1 MQREMNNRLNSNREI
16 LLILADM
23 VERLPK
29 LRFHQL
35 LWTLK
40 VEDGTDKFYEEPSDT
55 LIALKSRINELHN
68 LL

>member
-1 MQREMNNRLNSNREI
+1 MVKNQNRLNANREI
-16 LLILADM
+16 LLILAEM
-23 VERLPK
+23 VEKLPE

-40 VEDGTDKFYEEPSDT
+40 VEDGTDKFYEDPSDT
-55 LIALKSRINELHN
+55 LIALKYRLNELHD